1 MCVCVCVC
9 ACMYIYINSI
19 VLAQKQ
25 KCIPMEQTENMVINP
40 CIYGHLLFDKGGKK
54 IQRSKDSFNMWCCEN

>member
-1 MCVCVCVC
+1 
-9 ACMYIYINSI
+9 
-19 VLAQKQ
+19 
-25 KCIPMEQTENMVINP
+25 MEQTENMMINP